1 MAENKPNNAA
11 GVFAAIKSVLRGIF
25 GSPIGKILFFVIYF
39 VLFLGLMVFVMY
51 KVEDGSKVAMG
62 VGVAYMVIALPFGW
76 RALNRI
82 TPDVFLIMP
91 IIGWLIFFLIKGF
104 LSLLIGGFAL
114 PFVIVKAFSDVTSNA
129 IRKS

>member
-11 GVFAAIKSVLRGIF
+11 GVFAAIKSVLRSIF

-39 VLFLGLMVFVMY
+39 VLFLGLMAFVMY

-62 VGVAYMVIALPFGW
+62 VGVAYAVIALPFGW